1 MRVFVTGASA
11 RSKTSASTGSRR
23 WLILGT
29 VGLAQLMV
37 VLDATIVN
45 IALVSLITLHLSG
58 AVISCGAG
66 PADGHRPVPRASGLV
81 AGRSISRD
89 VFLAASLRA
98 ARLVINADLSNNS

>member
-1 MRVFVTGASA
+1 MF
-11 RSKTSASTGSRR
+11 
-23 WLILGT
+23 
-29 VGLAQLMV
+29 
-37 VLDATIVN
+37 TIVASSTTMSWARPTVPR
-45 IALVSLITLHLSG
+45 ISHRRGSGPAPARAAGPAGTAPALVSLITLHLSG

-66 PADGHRPVPRASGLV
+66 PAGGHRPVPRASGLV